1 MKKICT
7 IVILIILVALGCQK
21 QQHGKVVAK
30 VGDAELTLEEIKNQ
44 LDASLISNKE
54 QLQKYILNWVNEE
67 LLYQEAL
74 RRGIDRTNQFQSQM
88 NEMKRQL
95 AIQQLIEQQIYLD
108 SVKVNDSTALNYF
121 TQNQAEFF
129 VKDDII
135 KINSA
140 TFATREQAAYFTS
153 QISKGLSWKDA
164 IEKVKSDSALASNL
178 IDMVTEKFFSQKNIY
193 PEEIWKI
200 ATALGINEVSFPIK
214 TAKGY
219 SVVQLLARKM
229 KGEKADFEI
238 ARDEV
243 VQRIIIE
250 NRRKRY
256 TELLNELR
264 NKIKVDILFSQISS
278 SDTSHK

>member
-1 MKKICT
+1 MKKIWT
-7 IVILIILVALGCQK
+7 IVILFTLITLGCQK

-30 VGDAELTLEEIKNQ
+30 VGDSELTLEEIKSQ
-44 LDASLISNKE
+44 LDKSLISSRE
-54 QLQKYILNWVNEE
+54 QLQKYILNWINGE

-74 RRGIDRTNQFQSQM
+74 KQGVDKSNQFQNQM

-95 AIQQLIEQQIYLD
+95 AIQQLIEQKIYID
-108 SVKVNDSTALNYF
+108 SAKVSDSTALNYF
-121 TQNQAEFF
+121 NQNQTEFF

-140 TFATREQAAYFTS
+140 TFTTREQAASFVS
-153 QISKGLSWKDA
+153 QISRGLSWKDA

-178 IDMVTEKFFSQKNIY
+178 IEIITEKFFSQKNIY
-193 PEEIWKI
+193 PEETWKI
-200 ATALGINEVSFPIK
+200 ATALGINEISFPIK

-250 NRRKRY
+250 DRRKRY
-256 TELLNELR
+256 TELLNNLR
-264 NKIKVDILFSQISS
+264 NKNKVEIFFSQISS
-278 SDTSHK
+278 SDTSYK